1 MFQHHYYIYVRNE
14 TVYTDHKPLEL
25 LLTTCPKSPPRIQ
38 TLLMHLKLINIQW
51 NIDQKLK
58 IWQTYYH
65 DPLCNKHLKKISRRA
80 ADSSHTQSS
89 CSSFHQI
96 IRHHHWIRKGWKD
109 KGGNQIIENK
119 PWNKSSSFYKTRNE
133 LTTSKNILLK
143 PNYIVI
149 PQHSNIKC
157 LKLLK
162 IQGINFEKKYD
173 GQDYQQILN
182 PLLNLVMLVKWLG
195 HLRSYVNH

>member
-1 MFQHHYYIYVRNE
+1 MKYRPEIEDMADILSWSPLQQTSKENQQESSRFITYSIKLFQFPSNY
-14 TVYTDHKPLEL
+14 
-25 LLTTCPKSPPRIQ
+25 Q
-38 TLLMHLKLINIQW
+38 T
-51 NIDQKLK
+51 
-58 IWQTYYH
+58 
-65 DPLCNKHLKKISRRA
+65 
-80 ADSSHTQSS
+80 SSLNQ
-89 CSSFHQI
+89 
-96 IRHHHWIRKGWKD
+96 KGWKD

-162 IQGINFEKKYD
+162 IQGINFEKKDD

-182 PLLNLVMLVKWLG
+182 PLLNLVMLVKLLG